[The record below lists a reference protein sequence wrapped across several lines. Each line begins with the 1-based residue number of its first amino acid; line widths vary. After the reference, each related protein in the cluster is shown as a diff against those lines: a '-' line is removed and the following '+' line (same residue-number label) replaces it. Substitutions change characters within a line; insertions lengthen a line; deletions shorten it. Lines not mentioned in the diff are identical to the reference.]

1 MITVSEEMPPRPKDA
16 RDLLTSGGVTTIGDV
31 DRYSILTHDPED
43 SDRHLFDWQRC
54 LEKCQEM
61 IQEAN
66 NMFNSISS
74 PTVCGEVVRSE
85 RGTNYLLGNYNNMF
99 NSISSPTVCGEVV
112 RSERGTNYLLGNY
125 NNMFNSISSPT
136 VCGEVVRSE
145 RGTNYL
151 LGNYNNMFNSISSP
165 TVCGRWSGQREGPII
180 Y

>member
-1 MITVSEEMPPRPKDA
+1 M
-16 RDLLTSGGVTTIGDV
+16 
-31 DRYSILTHDPED
+31 
-43 SDRHLFDWQRC
+43 W
-54 LEKCQEM
+54 
-61 IQEAN
+61 
-66 NMFNSISS
+66 
-74 PTVCGEVVRSE
+74 
-85 RGTNYLLGNYNNMF
+85 
-99 NSISSPTVCGEVV
+99 EVV

-165 TVCGRWSGQREGPII
+165 TVCGRWSGQKEGPII